1 LLSCVTNPLKLVENN
16 LRLSVILNEE
26 ARINN
31 LLHLIDKMNSSHSR
45 SLLSQVVE
53 INWADRWSV
62 YRRLQ
67 ELQIPCFCRID
78 RPLQVEIHDPTAA
91 IQLWSVVK
99 QVTASRHELIRWLD
113 DCWHKKSNPS
123 E

>member
-1 LLSCVTNPLKLVENN
+1 
-16 LRLSVILNEE
+16 LRLSVILDEE

-31 LLHLIDKMNSSHSR
+31 LLHLIDKMNYSHSR
-45 SLLSQVVE
+45 SLLSQVVAV
-53 INWADRWSV
+53 NWADRWLV

-67 ELQIPCFCRID
+67 ELQIPCFCRTD
-78 RPLQVEIHDPTAA
+78 RPLEVEIQDLRAA

-99 QVTASRHELIRWLD
+99 QVTASRYELIRWLD
-113 DCWHKKSNPS
+113 DCWHKKSNPL